1 MLMISK
7 LNENLVLTREDKI
20 VSREVSFFTQ
30 AVNTWF
36 IFPQAAQL
44 GIHFWVI
51 L

>member
-36 IFPQAAQL
+36 IFPQSEQL